1 MASSNLLSLAL
12 FLVLLTHANSASET
26 SFNFTSFHQGD
37 PKLIL
42 QADANVSSKGQLLLT
57 KVRGNGD
64 PTVDSMGRA
73 FYYAPIQIKDST
85 TGKLASFDTN
95 FTFSIRSRSN
105 NNKNSAFGL
114 AFALVPVE
122 SQPKRKQEFLG
133 IFNTTNYEPDAR
145 TVAVVFN
152 TLRNRIDI
160 DVNAIK
166 PYANESCNFHKYNG
180 QKTDVQITY
189 DSSKNDLRVFLHFTV
204 SQVKCSVSAT
214 VQLEKEVNECVSV
227 GFSAT
232 SGLTEN
238 TTETHDVL
246 SWSFSSKFRNKLSN
260 ILLNKI
266 L

>member
-12 FLVLLTHANSASET
+12 FLVLLTHANSATET
-26 SFNFTSFHQGD
+26 SFNFTSFHPDD
-37 PKLIL
+37 PKLML
-42 QADANVSSKGQLLLT
+42 QGDATISTKGQLLLT
-57 KVRGNGD
+57 SYYELSR
-64 PTVDSMGRA
+64 VDSLGRA
-73 FYYAPIQIKDST
+73 LYSDPIQIKDNNNV
-85 TGKLASFDTN
+85 ASFDTK
-95 FTFSIRSRSN
+95 FTFIIRPETN
-105 NNKNSAFGL
+105 GNSAYGL
-114 AFALVPVE
+114 AFALVPVG
-122 SQPKRKQEFLG
+122 SKPKGKGPYLG
-133 IFNTTNYEPDAR
+133 IFNDTTPEPDAR

-166 PYANESCNFHKYNG
+166 PYANEKCDFHKYNG
-180 QKTDVQITY
+180 EKTDVQITY

-214 VQLEKEVNECVSV
+214 VQLEKEVNEWVSV

-260 ILLNKI
+260 ILLNNI